1 MSAERRSFY
10 PVDEVVSVARH
21 RLDAAAA
28 AGETVDYITLV
39 PDGEPTLDINLGE
52 LIERL
57 GTLGPRI
64 AVISNASLVW
74 DAGVRT
80 DLARADW
87 VSLKIDA
94 ATEEAWKRINRPH
107 GGIAL
112 ARILEGARRFAKA
125 FDGTLASETMLVDG
139 INDGV
144 HVIAETASVVGEI
157 APDIAYISV
166 PTRPPAEPSA
176 GIPEPAQLVHA
187 FEAFAERVRRAELLI
202 AYEGSRFAV
211 TGSAEKELMGTTAVH
226 PMREEA
232 VGDLLR
238 RAGADWSV
246 VRGLIERGL
255 LVELT
260 HAGHRF
266 YMNRLPGRRGDGC
279 AGGGSAKLGVGLR

>member
-1 MSAERRSFY
+1 MLAERRSFY
-10 PVDEVVSVARH
+10 SVDEVVGAARR

-28 AGETVDYITLV
+28 AKEPVDYITLV

-57 GTLGPRI
+57 RALGPRV

-74 DAGVRT
+74 DAGVRA

-107 GGIAL
+107 GRIAL
-112 ARILEGARRFAKA
+112 TRVLEGARRLAKA
-125 FDGTLASETMLVDG
+125 FDGTLVSETMLVDG
-139 INDGV
+139 VNDGAN
-144 HVIAETASVVGEI
+144 VIAETASVVGEI

-166 PTRPPAEPSA
+166 PTRPPAERSVE
-176 GIPEPAQLVHA
+176 IPEAAQLVHA
-187 FEAFAERVRRAELLI
+187 FEAFAERVKRAELLI

-211 TGSAEKELMGTTAVH
+211 AGSAEKELMGTTAVH

-238 RAGADWSV
+238 RTGSDWGV
-246 VRGLIERGL
+246 VQGLIERGL

-266 YMNRLPGRRGDGC
+266 YMNRLPGRR
-279 AGGGSAKLGVGLR
+279 SE